1 MNDFRIGM
9 GGLLLAALASLF
21 GSGCTESES
30 STPEARARAILEEVP
45 LIDGH
50 NDLPWRFRRPEVN
63 CDVSKLDIRKPQP
76 TLHTDIPRLER
87 GGLGAQF
94 WSVWVPTSLQG
105 DEAVRTTLEQIDVV
119 DQLMRRYPDV
129 FAAAGTADD
138 IERLHRQGKIA
149 SLTGIEG
156 GHSINGSLGALRM
169 FYRLGVRYMTL
180 THSKNT
186 PWADSATDDPKV
198 GGLSPFGEEVVREM
212 NRLGMLVDLS
222 HVSPDAME
230 DALRVATAPVIFS
243 HSSARALT
251 DHPRNVPDRILKLI
265 PQNGGVVMVT
275 FVEGF
280 VIEKVRRHW
289 EARDQERDRLK
300 RVHGDDEERRKK
312 GLEVWDHA
320 HPAPRAT
327 LAQVADHIDH
337 VRQVAGIDHVGIGS
351 DFDGI
356 GRGPVGLE
364 DVSKF
369 VDLVAELIRRG
380 YSDEDVKKVVGL
392 NLLRVLRAAE
402 QRARELRNPR
412 S

>member
-1 MNDFRIGM
+1 MNHHRLRGAC
-9 GGLLLAALASLF
+9 LAFATLAVVSL
-21 GSGCTESES
+21 SGCTEEKAR
-30 STPEARARAILEEVP
+30 TPEARARAILEAVP
-45 LIDGH
+45 LVDGH
-50 NDLPWRFRRPEVN
+50 NDLPWQFRDKADG
-63 CDVSKLDIRKPQP
+63 DVSKLDIRRPQP
-76 TLHTDIPRLER
+76 ELHTDIPRLR
-87 GGLGAQF
+87 KGGLGAQF
-94 WSVWVPTSLQG
+94 WSVWVPTSRAG
-105 DEAVRTTLEQIDVV
+105 DEAVRLTLEQVDVV
-119 DQLMRRYPDV
+119 DQMMRLYPDV
-129 FAAAGTADD
+129 FAPARTADD

-186 PWADSATDDPKV
+186 LWADSATDKPEV
-198 GGLSPFGEEVVREM
+198 GGLSSFGEKVVREM

-222 HVSPDAME
+222 HVAPDTME
-230 DALRVATAPVIFS
+230 DALRVSTAPVIFS

-251 DHPRNVPDRILKLI
+251 DHPRNVPDRILKRI
-265 PQNGGVVMVT
+265 PGNGGLVMVT

-280 VIEKVRRHW
+280 VSEEVRRHW
-289 EARDQERDRLK
+289 EARRKENDRLK
-300 RVHGDDEERRKK
+300 RAHRGEEKRRRK
-312 GLEVWDHA
+312 GLEVWEHA

-337 VRQVAGIDHVGIGS
+337 VRKVAGIDHVGIGS

-356 GRGPVGLE
+356 GQGPVGLE

-380 YSDEDVKKVVGL
+380 YSDDDVKKVVGL
-392 NLLRVLRAAE
+392 NLLRVFRE
-402 QRARELRNPR
+402 VERRAREIRNPER
-412 S
+412 